1 MWALS
6 ARISRKAWAMN
17 QKTYELFLKLSI
29 KDLGLGEISNYHR
42 SLNLDSAIIK
52 DRYIRNGKAICKSL
66 KVGQFYTFRIRKKS
80 DRSLAIINGDE
91 RCLEKDWTSE
101 GNGVYS
107 TTFMPRATGRLT
119 FALKNNATKSNYNGV
134 VYRIHRVPCL
144 RIGLFLG
151 SEDGIA
157 VELPYAL

>member
-1 MWALS
+1 MFRLES
-6 ARISRKAWAMN
+6 LKVPPSKSRYMMVRNDSVSLPKFYN
-17 QKTYELFLKLSI
+17 N
-29 KDLGLGEISNYHR
+29 GEGDFEIVN
-42 SLNLDSAIIK
+42 IPM
-52 DRYIRNGKAICKSL
+52 CKSL